1 MIKTSFK
8 EAITSNLDLT
18 IVVPTYN
25 LGHYL
30 PETLKSIQQQTID
43 FELWLIDDASTDGTA
58 QTVADFVKGIPN
70 FHATGFNDHR
80 GIGAARNFGIDHAT
94 GQAVAFVD
102 GDDLIAQTFA
112 ETLSHGFTSGV
123 VVTAVGYDW
132 WHRSRG
138 GPNRFQLLSQREMF
152 DQVSRHGSEV
162 GGYIWNKAFSRDA
175 LTAGNIRY
183 DEQLRIAEDYY
194 FTADFV
200 AHTPGKYAYNPTI
213 LYTKVNRPNSTMHN
227 FSWADRRQEDQI
239 FERIHRMRQLI
250 Q

>member
-1 MIKTSFK
+1 M
-8 EAITSNLDLT
+8 SNLDLT

-70 FHATGFNDHR
+70 FHATGFNHHR

-102 GDDLIAQTFA
+102 GDNLIAPTFA
-112 ETLSHGFTSGV
+112 ATLSHGFTSGV
-123 VVTAVGYDW
+123 VATAVGYDW
-132 WHRSRG
+132 WHRNRG

-175 LTAGNIRY
+175 LTAGNMMNNYALLRTITSRRILSRIRLANMLII
-183 DEQLRIAEDYY
+183 QPFCTRRLIARIARC
-194 FTADFV
+194 
-200 AHTPGKYAYNPTI
+200 TI
-213 LYTKVNRPNSTMHN
+213 FLGLIAVRKTRFLSGSIACASSSNSRSDDPKQNT
-227 FSWADRRQEDQI
+227 RG
-239 FERIHRMRQLI
+239 
-250 Q
+250 

>member
-1 MIKTSFK
+1 M
-8 EAITSNLDLT
+8 A
-18 IVVPTYN
+18 
-25 LGHYL
+25 
-30 PETLKSIQQQTID
+30 
-43 FELWLIDDASTDGTA
+43 TA
-58 QTVADFVKGIPN
+58 A
-70 FHATGFNDHR
+70 
-80 GIGAARNFGIDHAT
+80 
-94 GQAVAFVD
+94 
-102 GDDLIAQTFA
+102 
-112 ETLSHGFTSGV
+112 
-123 VVTAVGYDW
+123 GYDW

>member
-80 GIGAARNFGIDHAT
+80 GIAAARNFGIDHAT
-94 GQAVAFVD
+94 GGTIPCQVD
-102 GDDLIAQTFA
+102 TYKNENTIFLI
-112 ETLSHGFTSGV
+112 
-123 VVTAVGYDW
+123 
-132 WHRSRG
+132 R
-138 GPNRFQLLSQREMF
+138 PNR
-152 DQVSRHGSEV
+152 
-162 GGYIWNKAFSRDA
+162 
-175 LTAGNIRY
+175 GNIPPR
-183 DEQLRIAEDYY
+183 
-194 FTADFV
+194 FGHF
-200 AHTPGKYAYNPTI
+200 
-213 LYTKVNRPNSTMHN
+213 
-227 FSWADRRQEDQI
+227 F
-239 FERIHRMRQLI
+239 
-250 Q
+250 

>member
-1 MIKTSFK
+1 M
-8 EAITSNLDLT
+8 A
-18 IVVPTYN
+18 
-25 LGHYL
+25 
-30 PETLKSIQQQTID
+30 
-43 FELWLIDDASTDGTA
+43 
-58 QTVADFVKGIPN
+58 
-70 FHATGFNDHR
+70 
-80 GIGAARNFGIDHAT
+80 
-94 GQAVAFVD
+94 
-102 GDDLIAQTFA
+102 
-112 ETLSHGFTSGV
+112 
-123 VVTAVGYDW
+123 TAVGYDW

-250 Q
+250 QYARLMKTFVGHAFFCSSYLICSTTSISISFTES